1 MLYSFFSFYILLSF
15 AHLPCQHR
23 IFGYPYKV
31 LELRSNFLITH
42 PISHKLSNCSGFF
55 LPSPSFA
62 TFVEWRFYSQGNKW
76 STFWAKKK
84 DSPAFHSQRVSS
96 FLSFLFFLFF
106 YFFSS
111 PLIHSPSPTQPHPST
126 FPKKQKRRPEK
137 TFPVEKERATQGS
150 VWEIEERKISSSLPL
165 LSGIPSNTYRTLH
178 KSSHRFADTQI
189 LLHLLSYLL
198 RI

>member
-23 IFGYPYKV
+23 ISGYPYKV

-84 DSPAFHSQRVSS
+84 TRQPFTANESLVFFLLFFSTPWWSGSPPLFS
-96 FLSFLFFLFF
+96 FLPL
-106 YFFSS
+106 FFSS
-111 PLIHSPSPTQPHPST
+111 TLFFTTNASFLLTIPNLY
-126 FPKKQKRRPEK
+126 KKYRAHKVWEK
-137 TFPVEKERATQGS
+137 TQGMRRDLGHKGCGVFFLLFWVVWFFRRA
-150 VWEIEERKISSSLPL
+150 KI
-165 LSGIPSNTYRTLH
+165 G
-178 KSSHRFADTQI
+178 
-189 LLHLLSYLL
+189 
-198 RI
+198 

>member
-23 IFGYPYKV
+23 ISGYPYKD

-84 DSPAFHSQRVSS
+84 TRQPFTANESLVFFYYFVFPYLPVWS
-96 FLSFLFFLFF
+96 FSFFLYGAFF
-106 YFFSS
+106 TTFF
-111 PLIHSPSPTQPHPST
+111 SPTQP
-126 FPKKQKRRPEK
+126 
-137 TFPVEKERATQGS
+137 
-150 VWEIEERKISSSLPL
+150 I
-165 LSGIPSNTYRTLH
+165 
-178 KSSHRFADTQI
+178 
-189 LLHLLSYLL
+189 HLLF
-198 RI
+198 

>member
-23 IFGYPYKV
+23 ISGYPYKV

-84 DSPAFHSQRVSS
+84 TRQPFTANESLV
-96 FLSFLFFLFF
+96 FFLFF
-106 YFFSS
+106 SFF
-111 PLIHSPSPTQPHPST
+111 
-126 FPKKQKRRPEK
+126 
-137 TFPVEKERATQGS
+137 
-150 VWEIEERKISSSLPL
+150 SSLPL
-165 LSGIPSNTYRTLH
+165 LLP
-178 KSSHRFADTQI
+178 
-189 LLHLLSYLL
+189 LLLSFSPIHLLFQKSRKGGQKKLFW
-198 RI
+198 

>member
-23 IFGYPYKV
+23 ISGYPYKV

-84 DSPAFHSQRVSS
+84 TRQPFTANESLV
-96 FLSFLFFLFF
+96 FFLFF
-106 YFFSS
+106 SFFSS
-111 PLIHSPSPTQPHPST
+111 LPLLLPLLLSYSTHPST

-137 TFPVEKERATQGS
+137 TFLVEKGS
-150 VWEIEERKISSSLPL
+150 TFLSS
-165 LSGIPSNTYRTLH
+165 IPQ
-178 KSSHRFADTQI
+178 F
-189 LLHLLSYLL
+189 
-198 RI
+198 